1 MDFASIKID
10 AFRRCIESKQ
20 RQTSLFKQKLIF
32 LALFRALKS
41 QLPSMAQF
49 HFVDDYQQHV
59 RTLLDTHSRDEAMSL
74 AVGGEW
80 DRLGEMLSDF
90 VLDLGVS
97 NGMRLLDF
105 GCGSGRLA
113 YYLKQ
118 KCELSGYVGL
128 DVVDELLDYAREKV
142 PTPEYVFQ
150 NNQSLSL
157 PTDLG
162 VFDVICSFSVFT
174 HLLQTEI
181 YLYLRAMEQSLVP
194 GGQFIFSFIELDT
207 HWPVFELSCEA
218 HAHHGQPHP
227 HLNQFLEKSQVT
239 TMLQHL
245 GFETIHFVEA
255 DRGIGQT
262 VAIAIK
268 PMGSSSGV

>member
-1 MDFASIKID
+1 
-10 AFRRCIESKQ
+10 
-20 RQTSLFKQKLIF
+20 
-32 LALFRALKS
+32 
-41 QLPSMAQF
+41 MAQF

-227 HLNQFLEKSQVT
+227 HLNQFLEKIIEKLKPGLKKIDLCVT
-239 TMLQHL
+239 ISLNDISLLKYRSSFIKICYNFLSFQPI
-245 GFETIHFVEA
+245 FENLWSKAT
-255 DRGIGQT
+255 G
-262 VAIAIK
+262 
-268 PMGSSSGV
+268 